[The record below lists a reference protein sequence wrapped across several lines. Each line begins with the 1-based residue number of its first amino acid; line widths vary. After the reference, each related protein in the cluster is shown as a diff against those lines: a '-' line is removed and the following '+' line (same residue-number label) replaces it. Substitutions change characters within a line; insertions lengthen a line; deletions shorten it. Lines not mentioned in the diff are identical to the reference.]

1 MNEEQ
6 MRVAG
11 DEMAAALPADQAPA
25 WALRITYDGLKRR
38 HEQAFQRAQR
48 AQAELDAAHAA
59 MDVCEVNMKA
69 VRDVLVA
76 MKAMKGV
83 Q

>member
-38 HEQAFQRAQR
+38 LDQAFQRAQR
-48 AQAELDAAHAA
+48 AQAELDAARAV
-59 MDVCEVNMKA
+59 MDTCETNLKA
-69 VRDVLVA
+69 IGAVLKE
-76 MKAMKGV
+76 MREGG